1 MLEKAIKL
9 FAAIGV
15 AAGSIAAILMEYKK
29 ITSFSDDDVKR
40 IPPAKDKSGEDI
52 NPEAIEQ

>member
-15 AAGSIAAILMEYKK
+15 AAGSIAAVLMEYKK
-29 ITSFSDDDVKR
+29 ITSFSDVKK
-40 IPPAKDKSGEDI
+40 IPPAKDKSGEGI
-52 NPEAIEQ
+52 NPEVIEQ